1 MCEDGV
7 ARLHV
12 GRAAAVEEIA
22 VAPARQVVG
31 DRHRVE
37 VTGEQHPPLPAET
50 GAGQHGVAGA
60 QHLQMGGLL
69 GERCL
74 DEVGQPGLLAG
85 HARHVHQRRAQRD
98 RITRQLQHA
107 FTQPQKTKGGPP
119 WWAPFISGLMS
130 AVSYSPTPCRVQYHR
145 RWRA

>member
-1 MCEDGV
+1 ML
-7 ARLHV
+7 RHV
-12 GRAAAVEEIA
+12 SGWSRSAG
-22 VAPARQVVG
+22 PS
-31 DRHRVE
+31 
-37 VTGEQHPPLPAET
+37 ET

-69 GERCL
+69 AEGGL

-85 HARHVHQRRAQRD
+85 NARHVHQRRAQRD

-107 FTQPQKTKGGPP
+107 FTQPQKTKEGPP
-119 WWAPFISGLMS
+119 WWALFTGLMS
-130 AVSYSPTPCRVQYHR
+130 AVSYSPTPWRVQYHR